1 MELLLKLLLTTL
13 VVEAIGWIG
22 SDALANLVY
31 TPFAPASKAQK
42 QQKADI
48 LKLRAE
54 LAATSAQDEFSKWA
68 RLRRKLD
75 KAVQDLEQ
83 SNSGTNAHKQQ
94 FAATFKKVL
103 WVLTTVLP
111 FIQSSYHRSSPVF
124 FLPEQWFGP
133 LAWWL
138 SLPSAPRGALA
149 VTVWSMACR
158 RSLQAVKNA
167 VVELVPTPQD
177 KSAQQ
182 FAQAQQQQQAGGAEK
197 VKVGVTAQGSEE
209 KVRDEL

>member
-22 SDALANLVY
+22 SDALANLASFPSPPLSNPHLTTRLISALLQVY

-83 SNSGTNAHKQQ
+83 SSPSALPRAHPACLADSGTTLNQTRAR
-94 FAATFKKVL
+94 TR
-103 WVLTTVLP
+103 T
-111 FIQSSYHRSSPVF
+111 SSSSPRRSKRSS
-124 FLPEQWFGP
+124 
-133 LAWWL
+133 
-138 SLPSAPRGALA
+138 
-149 VTVWSMACR
+149 
-158 RSLQAVKNA
+158 
-167 VVELVPTPQD
+167 
-177 KSAQQ
+177 
-182 FAQAQQQQQAGGAEK
+182 
-197 VKVGVTAQGSEE
+197 GS
-209 KVRDEL
+209 